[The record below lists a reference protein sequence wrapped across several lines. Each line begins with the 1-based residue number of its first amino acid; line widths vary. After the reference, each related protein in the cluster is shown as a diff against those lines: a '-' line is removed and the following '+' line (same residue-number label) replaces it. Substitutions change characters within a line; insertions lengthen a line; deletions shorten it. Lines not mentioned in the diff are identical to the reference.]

1 MATPDESQV
10 RMSAI
15 SQCAFAPETEIAP
28 ETEDDPL
35 LSNILV
41 PVDFSE
47 RSAGAA
53 RFAVQLARNTYA
65 RVTLLH
71 VERPPEGNLFR
82 MAEVRRSVE
91 QRMAAFLPESAG
103 NPSVQRIVRVHPDV
117 AGTILRHAEES
128 GTDLIALPTHGY
140 SAIRRALWGSVTAN
154 VLRNA
159 TCPVWATAQEFST
172 ALAGWLKPEHILCAA
187 STAAEGDRVLAWASR
202 LAPQLTA
209 ELCIAWSRKGLR
221 EGPDQIDR
229 VQRKFRIHAETVVER
244 ENVPETLRDAVMRL
258 RAGLLILDKN
268 SWPARG
274 LSGLNSYEVVRRVPC
289 PVISL

>member
-1 MATPDESQV
+1 MTPGESQV
-10 RMSAI
+10 HMSAI
-15 SQCAFAPETEIAP
+15 SQCAFGPETEV
-28 ETEDDPL
+28 EPL

-53 RFAVQLARNTYA
+53 RFAVELARNTHA
-65 RVTLLH
+65 WVTLLH

-82 MAEVRRSVE
+82 MAEVARSVE

-103 NPSVQRIVRVHPDV
+103 NPSVRRIVRVHPDV
-117 AGTILRHAEES
+117 AGTILRYGEEN

-140 SAIRRALWGSVTAN
+140 SAIRRVLWGSVTAN

-172 ALAGWLKPEHILCAA
+172 ATASWLKPERILCAA

-221 EGPDQIDR
+221 EGPEQIDR
-229 VQRKFRIHAETVVER
+229 VQRKFRIYGEAVVEW
-244 ENVPETLRDAVMRL
+244 ENVPETLRNAVMRL

-268 SWPARG
+268 SWPAQG
-274 LSGLNSYEVVRRVPC
+274 LSGLNPYEVVRRVPC